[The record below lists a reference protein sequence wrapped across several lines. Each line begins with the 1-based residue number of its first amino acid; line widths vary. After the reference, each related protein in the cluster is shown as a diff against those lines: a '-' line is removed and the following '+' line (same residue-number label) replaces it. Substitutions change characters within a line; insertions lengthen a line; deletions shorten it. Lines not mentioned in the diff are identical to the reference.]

1 MRRSISLPIPIFAI
15 LLLLGIV
22 GGGVVYSQPVEGP
35 LPLQQNINPLPESE
49 AIISL
54 VVNRE
59 RIGDVESR
67 IELEDPFLRV
77 SLLREVLTSSLSS
90 AQAERIFSV
99 ILSKLEWAGIADLE
113 AAGIMGQWNLETL
126 TYSITTPGEYSAVR
140 ELDISPQA
148 PFTDK
153 TWLPPAPIAGIV
165 NLSASGTANI
175 TETRTTLPIT
185 INANALLKL
194 LSLAIE
200 SSGSLSYSM
209 SDWSWYMGNT
219 RAVHDLP
226 SIEGRIY
233 MGMVGGQGI
242 AYQSRPEIYGLSL
255 HNIENFSRYDRNYSP
270 STAFTL
276 QKPSTVRIKINGNV
290 VSVMNLD
297 MGNYRVFD
305 LPFAY
310 GLNEF
315 ELEVSEGK
323 SSEGTIT
330 YRPVTK
336 YVALETGLLVG
347 GKTDYG
353 FSAGFGRSEPDQPFV
368 SAFMRHGFQSYLTL
382 AASLQADIRSA
393 MTGLGFV
400 LGTDF
405 GGFIVNTGIVTGWDG
420 RTYPVALAADL
431 EYHLALPANSRAPG
445 LGFVLGYAS
454 KGFSPPQPISIVPVP
469 DPNISASFNV
479 GGSVNKKTSYGL
491 SAQWKRLLLSSPID
505 TASVT
510 MNLGFSIA
518 NNSSLSISS
527 GLRFASGKD
536 PDFNLSFSLNAS
548 DPKKPGR
555 QISYSQPND
564 GTNTITFTD
573 RLPYF
578 DEIGYGLRIAN
589 ILGGV
594 TEISSVSFNSGFNT
608 QLFTLTGSGGVN
620 FGGALSD
627 TQGIVSLNLSTALSF
642 AGTAFAI
649 SKPLYDSFVIFD
661 PDRTTGDM
669 VVSYAV
675 DGGTR
680 MTSHGLP
687 VAASLGSYRKQR
699 VTMDFPEADADV
711 SATVPQIA
719 LSSGY
724 RSGFLFRAGLE
735 RRFYVTGYLVDASG
749 APISYMAGDVV
760 MEDGTMM
767 DQTFTDDAGMFQ
779 IFGLTKGSYSIVWPE
794 EIGVSKLSLVEDA
807 DGLVEVGQ
815 ITATLPSRQE

>member
-1 MRRSISLPIPIFAI
+1 MRRSISLRIPLFAI
-15 LLLLGIV
+15 LFLLGIV
-22 GGGVVYSQPVEGP
+22 GGGVVYSQTGEGP
-35 LPLQQNINPLPESE
+35 VPLQQNFNPIPDSE

-59 RIGDVESR
+59 RIGDIESR
-67 IELEDPFLRV
+67 IELEDPFIRV
-77 SLLREVLTSSLSS
+77 SLLREVLTSALSS
-90 AQAERIFSV
+90 AQVERIFSV
-99 ILSKLEWAGIADLE
+99 ILSQIEWAGIADLE
-113 AAGIMGQWNLETL
+113 AAGITGTWDLETL

-148 PFTDK
+148 TFTDK
-153 TWLPPAPIAGIV
+153 TWLPPSPIAGIV

-175 TETRTTLPIT
+175 TASRTTLPIT
-185 INANALLKL
+185 VNANALLKL

-200 SSGSLSYSM
+200 SSGSLTHSV

-219 RAVHDLP
+219 RAVHDVP

-242 AYQSRPEIYGLSL
+242 AFQSRPEIYGISL

-276 QKPSTVRIKINGNV
+276 QKPSTVRIKINGIV

-297 MGNYRVFD
+297 MGNYRIYD

-315 ELEVSEGK
+315 ELEVNEGK
-323 SSEGTIT
+323 SSEGTIV
-330 YRPVTK
+330 YRPATK

-353 FSAGFGRSEPDQPFV
+353 LSAGLGRSEPDQPFV
-368 SAFMRHGFQSYLTL
+368 SAFIRHGFQSYLTL
-382 AASLQADIRSA
+382 AANLQADLRSA

-400 LGTDF
+400 SGTDF
-405 GGFIVNTGIVTGWDG
+405 GGFIFNTGIVTAWDG
-420 RTYPVALAADL
+420 RTYPIALATDL

-445 LGFVLGYAS
+445 LSFALGYTS
-454 KGFSPPQPISIVPVP
+454 KGFSPPQPISIVPIP
-469 DPNISASFNV
+469 DPNVTASFNF
-479 GGSVNKKTSYGL
+479 GGSVNKKTSYGV
-491 SAQWKRLLLSSPID
+491 SAQWKRLLLSQPID
-505 TASVT
+505 TTSLT

-527 GLRFASGKD
+527 GLRFATGKD
-536 PDFNLSFSLNAS
+536 PDFNVSFSLNAS
-548 DPKKPGR
+548 DPQKPGR

-564 GTNTITFTD
+564 GTNAITFTD

-578 DEIGYGLRIAN
+578 DEIGYGIRVAN

-594 TEISSVSFNSGFNT
+594 TENSSVSFNSGFNT
-608 QLFTLTGSGGVN
+608 QLFTLTGSGGVD
-620 FGGALSD
+620 FGGSLPES
-627 TQGIVSLNLSTALSF
+627 QGVVSLNLSSALSF

-649 SKPLYDSFVIFD
+649 SKPLYDSFIIFD
-661 PDRTTGDM
+661 PDKTTGDM

-675 DGGTR
+675 DGGTKI
-680 MTSHGLP
+680 TSHGLP

-699 VTMDFPEADADV
+699 VSMDFPEADADV
-711 SATVPQIA
+711 SATIPQIA
-719 LSSGY
+719 LSTGY
-724 RSGFLFRAGLE
+724 RSGYLFRAGLE

-749 APISYMAGDVV
+749 APISYMAGDI
-760 MEDGTMM
+760 MSEDGTML

-779 IFGLTKGSYSIVWPE
+779 IFGLMKGIYTIAWPE
-794 EIGVSKLSLVEDA
+794 EIGVSTLSLVEDA

-815 ITATLPSRQE
+815 ITASIPSRQE